1 MLCGNSCDNV
11 HTINTAY
18 FYLELAKGRL

>member
-11 HTINTAY
+11 HTIHTAF